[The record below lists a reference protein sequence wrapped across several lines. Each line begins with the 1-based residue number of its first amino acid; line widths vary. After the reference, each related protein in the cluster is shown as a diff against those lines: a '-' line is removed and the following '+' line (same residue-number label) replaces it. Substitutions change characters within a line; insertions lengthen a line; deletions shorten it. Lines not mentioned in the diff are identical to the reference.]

1 MMTAVCLEAEENGDA
16 FQGEENIILLKKL
29 RTLSKWPKYF
39 GNYANYLFLCSPNT
53 GLGEKTHISGRKGPQ
68 DQGGFAFKSN
78 IIRCFC
84 SSHVQV
90 D

>member
-1 MMTAVCLEAEENGDA
+1 MTAVCLEAEENGDA

-78 IIRCFC
+78 IIGCFC